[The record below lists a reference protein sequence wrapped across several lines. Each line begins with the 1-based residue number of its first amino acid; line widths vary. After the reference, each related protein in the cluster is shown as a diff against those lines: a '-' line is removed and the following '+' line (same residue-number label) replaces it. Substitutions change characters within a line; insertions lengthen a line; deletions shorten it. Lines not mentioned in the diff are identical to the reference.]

1 MPFPYTHV
9 VGLLEALHSQAT
21 KKTGPKLPS
30 LKARYTA
37 LITSWFDHHRP
48 LFASASLDTVALF
61 STLFPELRPDRV
73 YSLREDGL
81 VRVIARCLGLGVT
94 RQRQLGNWR
103 RDAAGDLG
111 TMVERVMRDAENPTP
126 SPGTEITVE
135 EIEAALEELAAR
147 SAFSSQGKRT
157 SGRSAHDIL
166 IPFFR
171 RMNSTEA
178 KWFTRAILKSYL
190 PLVIPERVAMSAYHF
205 MLPILWKFQGDLRI
219 ALGVLNENQVFKV
232 FPAKPE
238 MRDMEKLLETVGN
251 LVKPEVGV
259 KVGRVEFLKA
269 RVSYDGIGISE

>member
-9 VGLLEALHSQAT
+9 VQLLEALYSLAT
-21 KKTGPKLPS
+21 KKLEPKLFS
-30 LKARYTA
+30 LKARYTT
-37 LITSWFDHHRP
+37 LIISWFDHHRP
-48 LFASASLDTVALF
+48 LFASANLGTAALF
-61 STLFPELRPDRV
+61 SVLFPELRPDRV

-103 RDAAGDLG
+103 LDAAGDLG
-111 TMVERVMRDAENPTP
+111 TMVERVMRAAENPTP

-147 SAFSSQGKRT
+147 SAFSSQGKKT
-157 SGRSAHDIL
+157 TGRSAHEIL
-166 IPFFR
+166 APLFR
-171 RMNSTEA
+171 RMSSTEG

-190 PLVIPERVAMSAYHF
+190 PVVIPERVTMSAYHF

-238 MRDMEKLLETVGN
+238 VKIEKLLEGVRD
-251 LVKPEVGV
+251 LVKPVVGV

-269 RVSYDGIGISE
+269 RVSCDGTGISE